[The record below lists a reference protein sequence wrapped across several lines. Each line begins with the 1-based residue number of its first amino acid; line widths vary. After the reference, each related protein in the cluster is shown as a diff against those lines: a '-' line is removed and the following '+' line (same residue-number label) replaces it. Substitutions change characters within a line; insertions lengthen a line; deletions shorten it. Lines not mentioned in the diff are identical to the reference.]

1 MQENER
7 IGKQMIAIT
16 KAAAQSA
23 NPKYV
28 EAAQRWQKI
37 VERQLERD
45 RARAKA
51 KRLLAA

>member
-1 MQENER
+1 MSENER

-23 NPKYV
+23 NPAYRK
-28 EAAQRWQKI
+28 AAERWQKF

-45 RARAKA
+45 RTKKQLQPA
-51 KRLLAA
+51 